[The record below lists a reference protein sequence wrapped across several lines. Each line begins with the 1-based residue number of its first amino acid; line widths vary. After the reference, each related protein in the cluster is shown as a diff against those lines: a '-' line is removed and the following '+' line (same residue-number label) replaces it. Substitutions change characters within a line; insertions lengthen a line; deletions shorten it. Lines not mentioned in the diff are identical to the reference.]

1 MVQKNNNVVEL
12 QKFENEGV
20 HEKRPWDEND
30 KDGGDATVGVG
41 VGVVVEVDVG
51 VIAEFVLC

>member
-1 MVQKNNNVVEL
+1 MVEL

-30 KDGGDATVGVG
+30 KDGGDATVGVVVG
-41 VGVVVEVDVG
+41 VGVVEVDVG
-51 VIAEFVLC
+51 VIAEFVLG